1 MTTTL
6 LTGSA
11 RITNAA
17 LMAKIAELEA
27 RLEGEQKPAK
37 AKAKMPAFRTKA
49 QREAGKGFACSAS
62 EPCSRKDLRTA
73 AGASSHVPNAEGRH
87 YHNAR

>member
-1 MTTTL
+1 MPTTI

-27 RLEGEQKPAK
+27 RLEGEQSPAK
-37 AKAKMPAFRTKA
+37 AKAEMPAFRTKA
-49 QREAGKGFACSAS
+49 QRAAGKGHACRAG
-62 EPCSRKDLRTA
+62 CSRKDLRTYKR
-73 AGASSHVPNAEGRH
+73 AGSHDLETGH
-87 YHNAR
+87 IAR